1 MPPAPRQSLTATIVM
16 FLLFGLACFLY
27 LVLLASTYDAHTS
40 DAAGRGLAA
49 AYAALFGGG
58 LWIVL
63 AIMLALGAARGA
75 MPGWAAAAAVVLLPL
90 SGLAAI
96 EAAGLTDGSRGW
108 SFWLVALAPPL
119 IAFYALWAKLLV
131 LHRALPPTPT
141 SAVIW
146 GTILLLTIV
155 PLTRA
160 AVNSLPNA
168 ERDAKIAEEYK
179 AFQDKME
186 REQRE
191 ANEREWAKF
200 AALNSDSPLRGY
212 VEYLAP
218 GDSRFREA
226 VAGARQVKSR
236 QGDAA
241 ALLKD
246 GRILALQ
253 EMWRLDL
260 AATPE
265 LCGAYG
271 AALRAEAFKI
281 NKTRSDYIGVAM
293 DLERQMPNIKWPAG
307 ARCDLGPALTLLETN
322 VRAVSDSPRMDQFAD
337 SVAALKPPP

>member
-1 MPPAPRQSLTATIVM
+1 MQTATPPRRATIGM
-16 FLLFGLACFLY
+16 FVLFALACLLY
-27 LVLLASTYDAHTS
+27 LGMFALLSNSSGGEPAT
-40 DAAGRGLAA
+40 RGLGTAFA
-49 AYAALFGGG
+49 TMFGFA

-63 AIMLALGAARGA
+63 AILLALGAAGGA
-75 MPGWAAAAAVVLLPL
+75 MPKWSAVAAAILLPL
-90 SGLAAI
+90 SGIAAFV
-96 EAAGLTDGSRGW
+96 AANGSGNQPGW
-108 SFWLVALAPPL
+108 MILAPLL
-119 IAFYALWAKLLV
+119 IPPPIALYAIWARLPA
-131 LHRALPPTPT
+131 LHRAMPPATT
-141 SAVIW
+141 SVAAW
-146 GTILLLTIV
+146 GLVLLLTIV

-160 AVNSLPNA
+160 AVNSLPDA
-168 ERDAKIAEEYK
+168 ERDAKIAGEYK

-191 ANEREWAKF
+191 ANEREQAKF
-200 AALNSDSPLRGY
+200 AVLNPDSPLRGY

-236 QGDAA
+236 QEDAA
-241 ALLKD
+241 ALLKN

-293 DLERQMPNIKWPAG
+293 DLERQMPNIKWLAG
-307 ARCDLGPALTLLETN
+307 ARCDLSSALTLLEMN
-322 VRAVSDSPRMDQFAD
+322 VRAVSDSPRMDRFAD